1 MNGHARSP
9 SPPGATR
16 SIDIE
21 IGTQEIITIELDNL
35 DPNPSDIMDLLKE
48 GQCKVW
54 VWTRLAS
61 EYWRRGYLDAAER
74 IGQAA
79 VESFSNNGATA
90 SLPPVYSLLAN
101 IQIARARNAP
111 KVILPNARQDDMSKE
126 KPKEDYYREAAQML
140 NSSERAVTESGEG
153 FDPTL
158 AFLTR
163 GIQQLATRSLDDA
176 LRTFEGVLVQKPTN
190 VVALLGKAR
199 ILYARRQFPQALKL
213 FQQVL
218 QLNPRCLPD
227 PRIGIGLCLWAM
239 NHQEKARAAWQRSVD
254 LYPDGWA
261 AQLLLGLEAV
271 NTSKDESKEVTER
284 TQALVMGS
292 KLIETAFRA
301 NNRGAAAA
309 NALCELLLMK
319 GNYARALK
327 LSERAIQFADTL
339 SILTEG
345 YIRAGRVCHA
355 ESSYLEA
362 GRHYSAANEGNPKH
376 VLAAIGQAQMSML
389 NDEWPAAIHALDT
402 LIQPPNPQKS
412 LEATAI
418 LASIRSHQRPGV
430 SSSDMA
436 KEKAS
441 ARELFDRVAK
451 ELHLYEDQLAVNG
464 HANQALPRSLR
475 DIKDD
480 MDMHAEVARLWQED
494 NLDRTA
500 RALHEALRIS
510 ESTGQVDPRLL
521 NNLGSLHHLDGR
533 LQEARLAYERALTS
547 AAGLAPDVGEGMS
560 TSILYNLA
568 RAYEDE
574 GDEQLAKD
582 AYEKLLTRHPE
593 YVDAKI
599 RQAHMLVEMNRQNE
613 AHDLLKQ
620 ALSSQSS
627 NMNLRAYYTHF
638 LINSAAL
645 KVTKE
650 FVFATLKDHD
660 KHDLYSLC
668 AAGWIQYN
676 QARESREQGSQAVQ
690 DRKLGFRRA
699 AEFYE
704 KALQLDSSCAFAA
717 QGLAIVTAED
727 ALGFLAGG
735 VPHGSSSEEAQRRF
749 KNARDALDIFA
760 KVRESIND
768 GSVYVNIGHCH
779 YVRDE
784 FDRAIE
790 SYESANKR
798 FYDGHNVTVLMCLC
812 RSWYAKSI
820 KDQSFQAMNTALR
833 YAQQA
838 LHLQPNDKVTLYN
851 IAMIQQ
857 KAAEMMFAL
866 PTTKRSLQELE
877 RAIEHAGHAQQLFA
891 SLASDP
897 SPQVPYSKDIA
908 DQRKK
913 YGDSM
918 LRRADEQLGHQTQHE
933 AETQA
938 RLNAARQKRQEDRE
952 RQEQLE
958 VIQMERLRIQAEEL
972 AEERRKAREQALEW
986 SRQVKDLSD
995 EEDMERPR
1003 KQRKTKKQKGGDISG
1018 DEAAAGSA
1026 NEGKRKRRARVKRDN
1041 NGVAPELPAADEEE
1055 ALFSEDEGEKTA
1067 KRRGTKKRVVRD
1079 DDEEDP
1085 DGGPGPAR
1093 KKQIK
1098 SKEYIND
1105 SDEEMD
1111 D

>member
-1 MNGHARSP
+1 MNGHTHSP

-21 IGTQEIITIELDNL
+21 IGTQEVITIELDNL
-35 DPNPSDIMDLLKE
+35 DSNPSDLVDLLKE
-48 GQCKVW
+48 GQCKVR

-61 EYWRRGYLDAAER
+61 EYWRRGYLDAAEK
-74 IGQAA
+74 IGHAA
-79 VESFSNNGATA
+79 VESFNDNGVTA

-111 KVILPNARQDDMSKE
+111 KVILPNARQDDMSNEKAKE
-126 KPKEDYYREAAQML
+126 EYYREAAQML

-163 GIQQLATRSLDDA
+163 GIQQLATRSMDDA
-176 LRTFEGVLVQKPTN
+176 LRTFEGVMVQKPTN

-199 ILYARRQFPQALKL
+199 ILYARRQYPQALKL

-239 NHQEKARAAWQRSVD
+239 NYKEKAKVAWQRSVD

-271 NTSKDESKEVTER
+271 NSSKDESKEVTER
-284 TQALVMGS
+284 TQALVMGT

-301 NNRGAAAA
+301 NNRAAAAA

-319 GNYARALK
+319 GNYGRALK
-327 LSERAIQFADTL
+327 LSERTIQFADTL

-355 ESSYLEA
+355 EGSYVEA
-362 GRHYSAANEGNPKH
+362 GKHYSAASDGNPKH
-376 VLAAIGQAQMSML
+376 VLAAIGQAQMQML
-389 NDEWPAAIHALDT
+389 NDEWPAAIHTLDT

-412 LEATAI
+412 LEATVM

-436 KEKAS
+436 KEKAR
-441 ARELFDRVAK
+441 ARDLFDRVAK
-451 ELHLYEDQLAVNG
+451 ELHLYEDHSTLNG
-464 HANQALPRSLR
+464 HSIQSLPRSLR

-480 MDMHAEVARLWQED
+480 MDMHAEVARLWQDD
-494 NLDRTA
+494 NLDRTS
-500 RALHEALRIS
+500 RALREALRIS

-521 NNLGSLHHLDGR
+521 NNLGLLQHLEGHP
-533 LQEARLAYERALTS
+533 QEARQAYERALTS
-547 AAGLAPDVGEGMS
+547 AAGLASDVGEGMS

-574 GDEQLAKD
+574 GSEQLAKD
-582 AYEKLLTRHPE
+582 AYDKLLARHPE

-599 RQAHMLVEMNRQNE
+599 RQAHILVDINRQNE
-613 AHDLLKQ
+613 AHELLKQ
-620 ALSSQSS
+620 ALSSQNN
-627 NMNLRAYYTHF
+627 NMNLRAYYTYF
-638 LINSAAL
+638 LVNSTSP

-668 AAGWIQYN
+668 AAGWIMYN
-676 QARESREQGSQAVQ
+676 QARESREQGPKAVEE
-690 DRKLGFRRA
+690 RKQGFRRS

-704 KALQLDSSCAFAA
+704 KALQLDPSCAFAA

-727 ALGFLAGG
+727 ALGSLAGG
-735 VPHGSSSEEAQRRF
+735 VLQGSSSEEAQKRF
-749 KNARDALDIFA
+749 KNARDALDVFA

-790 SYESANKR
+790 SYETASKR

-877 RAIEHAGHAQQLFA
+877 RAIEHAGHAQKLFA

-897 SPQVPYSKDIA
+897 SSQVPYSKDIA

-918 LRRADEQLGHQTQHE
+918 LRRADEQLAQQRQHE
-933 AETQA
+933 TETQA
-938 RLNAARQKRQEDRE
+938 RLSAARQKRQEEKE
-952 RQEQLE
+952 RLEQLE
-958 VIQMERLRIQAEEL
+958 REEMERLRKQAEEL

-986 SRQVKDLSD
+986 SRQAKDLSD
-995 EEDMERPR
+995 EEDIDRPR
-1003 KQRKTKKQKGGDISG
+1003 KQRKTAKKQKGGDISG
-1018 DEAAAGSA
+1018 DEAAAASA
-1026 NEGKRKRRARVKRDN
+1026 NEGKRKRRGRVKRDN
-1041 NGVAPELPAADEEE
+1041 NGEVAELPAAEEEE

-1067 KRRGTKKRVVRD
+1067 KKRGTKKRIIRD

-1085 DGGPGPAR
+1085 DGTHGPAR

-1105 SDEEMD
+1105 SDEDMD
-1111 D
+1111 

>member
-1 MNGHARSP
+1 MNGLTSSGAGRSV
-9 SPPGATR
+9 
-16 SIDIE
+16 DIE
-21 IGTQEIITIELDNL
+21 LGQETITVELDNL
-35 DPNPSDIMDLLKE
+35 DSDPTDVLDLLKE

-54 VWTRLAS
+54 VWTKLAS
-61 EYWRRGYLDAAER
+61 EYWRKGYLDAAEK

-79 VESFSNNGATA
+79 VESFRDHGATS

-101 IQIARARNAP
+101 VQIARARNAP
-111 KVILPNARQDDMSKE
+111 KIILPHARQDDMSKE
-126 KPKEDYYREAAQML
+126 KAKADHYRESAQML
-140 NSSERAVTESGEG
+140 NSSERAVAESGQD

-199 ILYARRQFPQALKL
+199 ILYARRQYPQALKL

-218 QLNPRCLPD
+218 QLNPHCLPD

-239 NHQEKARAAWQRSVD
+239 NHKEKAKAAWQRSVD

-284 TQALVMGS
+284 TQALVTGT

-319 GNYARALK
+319 GNYGRSLK
-327 LSERAIQFADTL
+327 LAERTIQFADTL

-355 ESSYLEA
+355 EGSYSEA
-362 GRHYSAANEGNPKH
+362 GRHYSAASEGNPNH
-376 VLAAIGQAQMSML
+376 VLAAIGQAQMQLL
-389 NDEWPAAIHALDT
+389 NDEWPAAIHTLDT
-402 LIQPPNPQKS
+402 LIQHPNPQKS
-412 LEATAI
+412 LEAMVM

-430 SSSDMA
+430 SGSDMA
-436 KEKAS
+436 KEKAR

-451 ELHLYEDQLAVNG
+451 ELHLYEDRPALNG
-464 HANQALPRSLR
+464 NSANALPRSLR

-500 RALHEALRIS
+500 RALREALRIS

-521 NNLGSLHHLDGR
+521 NNLGALQHLDGHPE
-533 LQEARLAYERALTS
+533 EARLAYERALTS
-547 AAGLAPDVGEGMS
+547 AAGLASDVGEGMS
-560 TSILYNLA
+560 TSILFNLA

-582 AYEKLLTRHPE
+582 AYDKLLTRHPE

-599 RQAHMLVEMNRQNE
+599 RQAHMLMDMNRQNE

-620 ALSSQSS
+620 ALSSQNN
-627 NMNLRAYYTHF
+627 NMNLRAYYTYF
-638 LINSAAL
+638 LVNSTSS

-650 FVFATLKDHD
+650 FIFATLKDHD

-676 QARESREQGSQAVQ
+676 QARESREQGSKAIEERRQ
-690 DRKLGFRRA
+690 GFRRS

-704 KALQLDSSCAFAA
+704 KALQLDPTCAFAA

-727 ALGFLAGG
+727 ALGSLAGG
-735 VPHGSSSEEAQRRF
+735 VPPGSSSDEAQRRF

-790 SYESANKR
+790 SYESASKR
-798 FYDGHNVTVLMCLC
+798 FYNGQDVTVLMCLC
-812 RSWYAKSI
+812 RSWYAKAI

-838 LHLQPNDKVTLYN
+838 LHLRPMDKVTLYN

-866 PTTKRSLQELE
+866 DTTKRSLQELQ
-877 RAIEHAGHAQQLFA
+877 RAIEHAGHAQKLFA

-897 SPQVPYSKDIA
+897 SPVVPYSKDIA

-918 LRRADEQLGHQTQHE
+918 LRRADEQLAQQRQHE

-938 RLNAARQKRQEDRE
+938 RLTAARQKRQEERE
-952 RQEQLE
+952 RQERLE
-958 VIQMERLRIQAEEL
+958 REEMERLRKQAEEL

-995 EEDMERPR
+995 EEDIDRPR
-1003 KQRKTKKQKGGDISG
+1003 KPRKTSKKQKGDTSG
-1018 DEAAAGSA
+1018 DETA
-1026 NEGKRKRRARVKRDN
+1026 NDGKRKRRGRVKREKDTD
-1041 NGVAPELPAADEEE
+1041 GVEAVAEEEEE
-1055 ALFSEDEGEKTA
+1055 ALFSEDEGEKTT
-1067 KRRGTKKRVVRD
+1067 KKRGTKKRVVRD
-1079 DDEEDP
+1079 DDEDDP
-1085 DGGPGPAR
+1085 DGAHGPAR
-1093 KKQIK
+1093 KKQ
-1098 SKEYIND
+1098 
-1105 SDEEMD
+1105 M
-1111 D
+1111 